1 MKKDFALLANTSAL
15 INFARGTDKYEEAV
29 EHVCQHAMKEDQ
41 TPVFAELD
49 TLVYL
54 WELKYGYPAVS
65 TDEIAK
71 DSFMTLAALR
81 LNREGKLTF
90 TEWDDKKGY
99 QLNADS

>member
-1 MKKDFALLANTSAL
+1 MKKDFALVANTSAL
-15 INFARGTDKYEEAV
+15 TKFVHGAGTYEAAV
-29 EHVCQHAMKEDQ
+29 TNVCKHALKEDHA
-41 TPVFAELD
+41 PVFADLD

-81 LNREGKLTF
+81 LNREGKLAF
-90 TEWDDKKGY
+90 IEWGNKKGY
-99 QLNADS
+99 QLNANS